1 MRGTQFAE
9 LSAFVAVAEQRS
21 FRKAAAQLG
30 ISRPSISEMV
40 RSLEERLGVRLLN
53 RTTRSVAL
61 TEAGERLLADA
72 EPILDAIDKAVDHV
86 NTLRDK
92 PSGALRLNMHRAAA
106 ALLVGPLLTQ
116 FLAKY
121 PDIKIE
127 ITADDTNSDI
137 VSGRFDAGIRRGD
150 RIAKDMIAVRLLE
163 DQRAAVVASPAYL
176 TRHPPPATPQ
186 DLLAHN
192 CVRLRLDWNGSIQ
205 QWDFQKDGRRLEVA
219 VDGSLI
225 LNDWFLVLHAVLDGL
240 GIGYFPE
247 IFLASCQRP
256 IGPRAGRLVRA
267 FFGSVSVL
275 SKPAAN
281 AQSVARFRRFH
292 ARAQYCFRI
301 VGPLE
306 QNGIPCGVTYGCRA
320 DAAAARHRSN
330 AARYGVESHNRRQRH
345 PSVHLARV
353 CSHNRS
359 TVTAKFDRHSSVL
372 QRDAQK

>member
-21 FRKAAAQLG
+21 FSKAAAQLG

-72 EPILDAIDKAVDHV
+72 EPILDAIDKAIDHV
-86 NTLRDK
+86 GDLRDK
-92 PSGALRLNMHRAAA
+92 PRGMLRLNMQRAVAV
-106 ALLVGPLLTQ
+106 LLIGPLLAQ

-127 ITADDTNSDI
+127 ISADDSNSDI

-150 RIAKDMIAVRLLE
+150 RIAKDMIAVKLLDE
-163 DQRAAVVASPAYL
+163 QRAAVVASPAYL
-176 TRHPPPATPQ
+176 AKHPLPVIPH

-192 CVRLRLDWNGSIQ
+192 CVRLRTDWNGGVQ
-205 QWDFQKDGRRLEVA
+205 PWDFEKDGHKLEA
-219 VDGSLI
+219 TVDGSLI

-247 IFLASCQRP
+247 VVVSSYIAN
-256 IGPRAGRLVRA
+256 GRLTRVMQDWCGRLSGVFLYYPSRRQVPGPLRA
-267 FFGSVSVL
+267 FIDFM
-275 SKPAAN
+275 
-281 AQSVARFRRFH
+281 H
-292 ARAQYCFRI
+292 
-301 VGPLE
+301 E
-306 QNGIPCGVTYGCRA
+306 
-320 DAAAARHRSN
+320 
-330 AARYGVESHNRRQRH
+330 HNTISA
-345 PSVHLARV
+345 PPW
-353 CSHNRS
+353 
-359 TVTAKFDRHSSVL
+359 TE
-372 QRDAQK
+372 